1 MEKDRRHSPRI
12 APAERRREERA
23 HCPKHSSVS
32 ISCFELAPIVLYL
45 IFFYADVAIGPAE
58 DGSRP
63 QRKDNARSVHFS
75 FDAGAFRFSRQSE
88 IHCSAE
94 NHRRRLANNIADL
107 GARYVSLQYK
117 SGRIR
122 PITN

>member
-1 MEKDRRHSPRI
+1 MEEDRPHSPPI
-12 APAERRREERA
+12 LPAERRREQRA
-23 HCPKHSSVS
+23 RCPKYSSVP
-32 ISCFELAPIVLYL
+32 ISCFELAPIVLDL

-63 QRKDNARSVHFS
+63 QRKDNARSVHFR
-75 FDAGAFRFSRQSE
+75 FDARAFRFRRQSE

-107 GARYVSLQYK
+107 GARYVSL
-117 SGRIR
+117 
-122 PITN
+122 